1 MREVVRH
8 RSASEGARRRRGVRH
23 RNTLADSTQGAPMT
37 NSIHQPRD
45 ADNDGTM
52 REDEPIPRAS
62 DDKVLEQT
70 ARLAR
75 EGRKELESDAKEP
88 KPASE

>member
-1 MREVVRH
+1 MPTEPNR
-8 RSASEGARRRRGVRH
+8 
-23 RNTLADSTQGAPMT
+23 P
-37 NSIHQPRD
+37 QPED
-45 ADNDGTM
+45 DGTL

-62 DDKVLEQT
+62 EDRVLDET

-75 EGRKELESDAKEP
+75 EGRKELESDPKEH